1 MQKRISTMIVIVVFI
16 CGSNVFADENN
27 KRKMA
32 EDLLLQMG
40 MNKNS
45 EMMMSQIAKMQ
56 ENTFASMGIEK
67 DKDTKRKE
75 FMDKM
80 WKLITTEL
88 SWERMKE
95 DFIKIYADVFTEGEL
110 NDLINFYKS
119 PAGVK
124 YIEKMPE
131 LMKKSFEISQARTQ
145 KLLPELKKLIE
156 ESVEKK

>member
-1 MQKRISTMIVIVVFI
+1 MILIVAFI
-16 CGSNVFADENN
+16 CGSKVFADETN

-32 EDLLLQMG
+32 EELLLQMG
-40 MNKNS
+40 MKKNS
-45 EMMMSQIAKMQ
+45 EMVMSQIAKMQ
-56 ENTFASMGIEK
+56 ENTFASIGIEK
-67 DKDTKRKE
+67 EKDNKGKE

-80 WKLITTEL
+80 WKLIMTEL
-88 SWERMKE
+88 SWEQMKE
-95 DFIKIYADVFTEGEL
+95 DYINIYADVFTEGEL

-124 YIEKMPE
+124 YTEKMPE
-131 LMKKSFEISQARTQ
+131 LMKKTMEISQARTQ

>member
-1 MQKRISTMIVIVVFI
+1 MRKRISTMIVIVVFI
-16 CGSNVFADENN
+16 CGSNVFADETN

-40 MNKNS
+40 MKKNS
-45 EMMMSQIAKMQ
+45 EMVMSQIAKMQ
-56 ENTFASMGIEK
+56 ENTFASMEIEK
-67 DKDTKRKE
+67 EKDNKRKE

-80 WKLITTEL
+80 WKLIMTEL
-88 SWERMKE
+88 SWEQMKE
-95 DFIKIYADVFTEGEL
+95 DYIKIYADVFTEGEL

-124 YIEKMPE
+124 YTDKMPE
-131 LMKKSFEISQARTQ
+131 LMKKTMEISQARTK

-156 ESVEKK
+156 ESAEKK